1 MENSTA
7 RYSTPASRAISIS
20 THLTQICMNKPR
32 TIDEQLN
39 KSEHIQFPAPA
50 AAFFRFYPSAAE
62 GISGSGIK
70 GPCRHGRGQADLIP
84 LWLGNLCKLATIY
97 IYVRVHVGSARRWWR
112 VGRFWWYPHAPL
124 LMMWGNC
131 AIFFVGLFEWLF
143 CCPDLA
149 PQSGSKG
156 DVGPPNK
163 RHGEAH
169 HLIIFEL
176 YLIKNGTTLRI
187 MDTQCC

>member
-1 MENSTA
+1 
-7 RYSTPASRAISIS
+7 
-20 THLTQICMNKPR
+20 MNKPR

-97 IYVRVHVGSARRWWR
+97 IYVRAHGRSDDDGGS
-112 VGRFWWYPHAPL
+112 VDSDDILTPH
-124 LMMWGNC
+124 C
-131 AIFFVGLFEWLF
+131 
-143 CCPDLA
+143 
-149 PQSGSKG
+149 
-156 DVGPPNK
+156 
-163 RHGEAH
+163 
-169 HLIIFEL
+169 
-176 YLIKNGTTLRI
+176 
-187 MDTQCC
+187 

>member
-131 AIFFVGLFEWLF
+131 AIFCGLVWMALLLPRFGTPVRGLRLREMW
-143 CCPDLA
+143 DL
-149 PQSGSKG
+149 QT
-156 DVGPPNK
+156 
-163 RHGEAH
+163 
-169 HLIIFEL
+169 
-176 YLIKNGTTLRI
+176 NGMEKPFI
-187 MDTQCC
+187 